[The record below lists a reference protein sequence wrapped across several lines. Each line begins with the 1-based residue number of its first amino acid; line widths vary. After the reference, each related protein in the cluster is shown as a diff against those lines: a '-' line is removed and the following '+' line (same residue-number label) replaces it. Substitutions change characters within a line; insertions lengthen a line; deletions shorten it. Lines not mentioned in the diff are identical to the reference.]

1 MAPDVDDEDQAD
13 GGVGAATLPEA
24 AERRLRLGS
33 FTSGLS
39 TNEFAACLH
48 LGLRPVGLVQGF
60 CAMRWVWTYY
70 GGGTTLSGRYTI
82 SGYRTR
88 RITTYNCPH
97 YWSSQYASADHPRWG
112 ANEEIL
118 TMEAAWDSGF
128 GTALER
134 MRAEAQEL
142 GAHGVIGVVDAS
154 HSLADTAIREFHLT
168 GTAVVV
174 DGEPPSDQVWTT
186 FLAGQ
191 RLAKLLEAGFVP
203 VSVVGTVGAVTVLPV
218 CVTELREGGRFDPTG
233 VVNPEGE
240 IAQVSDAHMA
250 ARRVARDRIRGRL
263 GDDTLHGADLR
274 TEKSYFGSFHTLIS
288 TLRGTRVR
296 HFRDLAPLPTP
307 VPTVRLS

>member
-1 MAPDVDDEDQAD
+1 MAASVEEDDHEGA
-13 GGVGAATLPEA
+13 VGPATLPEA
-24 AERRLRLGS
+24 AERRLQLRS

-60 CAMRWVWTYY
+60 CAMRWVWRTY
-70 GGGTTLSGRYTI
+70 GGGITMTGAFTL

-88 RITTYNCPH
+88 ALTTYQCPH
-97 YWSSQYASADHPRWG
+97 YWSTAFTSADHPRWG
-112 ANEEIL
+112 ANEEVL

-134 MRAEAQEL
+134 MLAEAHEL
-142 GAHGVIGVVDAS
+142 GAHGVIGVVDSS
-154 HSLADTAIREFHLT
+154 HSLVDTAIREFHLV

-174 DGEPPSDQVWTT
+174 DGQPPSEHVWST

-191 RLAKLLEAGFVP
+191 RLAKLLEAGFLP
-203 VSVVGTVGAVTVLPV
+203 VSVAGAVGVVSVLPV
-218 CVTELREGGRFDPTG
+218 CVTELREGGRYDPAG

-240 IAQVSDAHMA
+240 IAQLSDAHMGV
-250 ARRVARDRIRGRL
+250 RRVARDRIRGHL
-263 GDDTLHGADLR
+263 GGDTLHGADLQVES
-274 TEKSYFGSFHTLIS
+274 TYLGPYKTLFS

-296 HFRDLAPLPTP
+296 HFRAVDPLPP
-307 VPTVRLS
+307 PIPTVTLA